1 MFHVVICYVFSMAEI
16 FTYRKRTISTNDVNF
31 LRQLIADNPDES
43 RRALSLRVCR
53 EWNWTQL
60 NGVFKDGVCRGLMLK
75 LHREGYITLPARK
88 KPFTGG
94 RQAKRKKVEKLDI
107 DLTPVISTVKQL
119 QPIEFLLVRKTKHER
134 LLIHLI
140 EQYHYLGYTQP
151 VGEHLKYLVFA
162 AERPIACF
170 IFSSAP
176 YSILHRDRFIGWSSD
191 ALEKN
196 RHLLAYNSRFL
207 LLPWVKVPHLA
218 SHLLAKCAR
227 RISADWRTHYNH
239 PVFWLE
245 TFVDTD
251 RFKGTCYVAANWIF
265 LGNTSGRGKYNKT
278 HKQLTSIK
286 AMYGFPLVCDFR
298 EKLCHG

>member
-1 MFHVVICYVFSMAEI
+1 MAEI
-16 FTYRKRTISTNDVNF
+16 FTYRKRTITTNDVNF

-43 RRALSLRVCR
+43 RRALSLKVCH
-53 EWNWTQL
+53 EWNWIQA
-60 NGVFKDGVCRGLMLK
+60 NGIHKDGVCRGLMLK
-75 LHREGYITLPARK
+75 LHREGYITLPPRK

-94 RQAKRKKVEKLDI
+94 RQSKRKKTEKLDI
-107 DLTPVISTVKQL
+107 DQTPVISTVKQL
-119 QPIEFLLVRKTKHER
+119 QPIEFRQVRKTKHEK
-134 LLIHLI
+134 LFNSLI
-140 EQYHYLGYTQP
+140 EQYHYLGYSQP

-191 ALEKN
+191 VLEKN
-196 RHLLAYNSRFL
+196 RHLLVYNSRFL

-227 RISADWRTHYNH
+227 GISADWQAYYNH

-251 RFKGTCYVAANWIF
+251 RFKGTCYKAANWIF

-278 HKQLTSIK
+278 HKQLISIK
-286 AMYGFPLVCDFR
+286 AMYGFPLVRDFR